1 MKTKID
7 YKNDFAFRYIL
18 GSNTPDSIYLLTIL
32 IEGALNIKL
41 KELHI
46 LNPELIPSQLDDKD
60 MILDLRVKTD
70 QNEEIDIEMQNSCF
84 SETLRK
90 RFQLYG
96 AKLLSEQLK
105 AGEPYCK
112 LHHVSQIIF
121 IDGMN
126 KKTDELVDTYE
137 SRNKKGIREKESLLT
152 RAYVQ
157 LPYINEMIK
166 QKKIEEFS
174 DFELA
179 VYAFKNGFDDV
190 IMNLKKKV
198 IETMKEKI
206 EKFNEDDKLRDIANK
221 RMFGKMQVE
230 GEKQEKYDEGYN
242 LGKSEGFSK
251 GLDESKQMIIDSLC
265 IHIQSKF
272 DEDIEPLLKDIEI
285 ERLIQLQGAL
295 FTANTIEEIK
305 EFIQ

>member
-18 GSNTPDSIYLLTIL
+18 GSNTPDGIYLLTIL

-46 LNPELIPSQLDDKD
+46 FIIPSPMDDKD

-96 AKLLSEQLK
+96 AQLLSKQLK
-105 AGEPYCK
+105 AVDPYYK

-126 KKTDELVDTYE
+126 KGTDELVDTYE
-137 SRNKKGIREKESLLT
+137 SRNKKGIRE
-152 RAYVQ
+152 
-157 LPYINEMIK
+157 
-166 QKKIEEFS
+166 
-174 DFELA
+174 
-179 VYAFKNGFDDV
+179 
-190 IMNLKKKV
+190 
-198 IETMKEKI
+198 
-206 EKFNEDDKLRDIANK
+206 
-221 RMFGKMQVE
+221 
-230 GEKQEKYDEGYN
+230 
-242 LGKSEGFSK
+242 
-251 GLDESKQMIIDSLC
+251 C
-265 IHIQSKF
+265 
-272 DEDIEPLLKDIEI
+272 
-285 ERLIQLQGAL
+285 
-295 FTANTIEEIK
+295 
-305 EFIQ
+305 

>member
-7 YKNDFAFRYIL
+7 YKNGFAFRYIL
-18 GSNTPDSIYLLTIL
+18 ESNTPDGIYLLTIL

-105 AGEPYCK
+105 AGDPYYK
-112 LHHVSQIIF
+112 LHHVSQIIL

-126 KKTDELVDTYE
+126 KGTDELVDTYE
-137 SRNKKGIREKESLLT
+137 SRNKKNMMKSLTTANLK
-152 RAYVQ
+152 V
-157 LPYINEMIK
+157 E
-166 QKKIEEFS
+166 KKIE
-174 DFELA
+174 
-179 VYAFKNGFDDV
+179 K
-190 IMNLKKKV
+190 
-198 IETMKEKI
+198 
-206 EKFNEDDKLRDIANK
+206 
-221 RMFGKMQVE
+221 
-230 GEKQEKYDEGYN
+230 
-242 LGKSEGFSK
+242 
-251 GLDESKQMIIDSLC
+251 
-265 IHIQSKF
+265 
-272 DEDIEPLLKDIEI
+272 
-285 ERLIQLQGAL
+285 
-295 FTANTIEEIK
+295 
-305 EFIQ
+305 